1 MPAAEACETRQ
12 ATARSIHTV
21 ALVVAAGLLL
31 CLPLILVARAAAYVY
46 WTDGNGAAIGRAGLD
61 GSRADPSFISTLGF
75 PEAIAVNPKHVYWT
89 NATAAVGRAGIDGS
103 GIDHE
108 FIEGPRTV
116 SGVAVG
122 SGHVYWSN
130 RADGTIGR
138 AKLDGTRVDQDFI
151 SGAAGPGHLAVDGS
165 HIYWTNLDAS
175 TIGRARLDGT
185 SVDQDFITA
194 LGHPAGLAVD
204 DDHVYWV
211 NANITPDFLGAIGR
225 ADLDGGNPDQTF
237 TTSAMAPSFGF
248 LSGVAVD
255 VGHIYWA
262 DFSYPSVV
270 RAGLDGG
277 GVEPGFIPTGLF
289 TFPRD
294 VAVDPLPLDEAAP
307 ETTIGRRPPNSI
319 RRSTARYRFTGSE
332 PGSGFECRRD
342 RRPFRPCASPKVLR
356 HLRAGRHR
364 FAVRATDEAGN
375 ADPSPAGDRFRVR
388 RAKARAAL
396 EVPSE

>member
-1 MPAAEACETRQ
+1 M
-12 ATARSIHTV
+12 
-21 ALVVAAGLLL
+21 
-31 CLPLILVARAAAYVY
+31 
-46 WTDGNGAAIGRAGLD
+46 
-61 GSRADPSFISTLGF
+61 
-75 PEAIAVNPKHVYWT
+75 
-89 NATAAVGRAGIDGS
+89 GRAGIDGS

-108 FIEGPRTV
+108 FIEGTGTV

-122 SGHVYWSN
+122 SRHVFWSN

-138 AKLDGTRVDQDFI
+138 ARLDGTGVDQDFI

-175 TIGRARLDGT
+175 TIGRATLGGT
-185 SVDQDFITA
+185 SVDQDFIPT

-211 NANITPDFLGAIGR
+211 NANITPDFLGSIGR
-225 ADLDGGNPDQTF
+225 ADLDGSDPDQTF

-255 VGHIYWA
+255 TDHIYWA

-277 GVEPGFIPTGLF
+277 GVEAGFIPTGLF

-307 ETTIGRRPPNSI
+307 ETTIVQRPPNSI
-319 RRSTARYRFTGSE
+319 RRSTARYRFTASELGS
-332 PGSGFECRRD
+332 SFECRRD
-342 RRPFRPCASPKVLR
+342 RRRPCADHAGSEAEADSGLR
-356 HLRAGRHR
+356 H
-364 FAVRATDEAGN
+364 ATVQIPVEHHLVTALGESCG
-375 ADPSPAGDRFRVR
+375 ADD
-388 RAKARAAL
+388 AAL
-396 EVPSE
+396 LAQHPARTHVGEQPRREVAASSARRGSTRP